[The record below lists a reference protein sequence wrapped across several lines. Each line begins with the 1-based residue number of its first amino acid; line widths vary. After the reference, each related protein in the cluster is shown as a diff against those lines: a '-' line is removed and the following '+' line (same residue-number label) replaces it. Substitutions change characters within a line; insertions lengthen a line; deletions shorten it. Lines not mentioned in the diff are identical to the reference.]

1 MRTKLYLLLML
12 AILLPVVAFF
22 LPPISQP
29 HVYHDF
35 ADQRV
40 WLGMP
45 NFWNIVS
52 NLPFLFVGLAGL
64 KFLYAGAAWQQPS
77 LAVCTVDEYRSYLV
91 VFASIVLVFPGSAY
105 YHWNPDNSGLFWDR
119 LPIALGIMALL
130 SAVLIERVP
139 IKRAALVLGVL
150 VSLGG
155 ASVLFWYWSEQQGE
169 GNLNFYIATQFGAPL
184 LIILLVRFFPSRY
197 TRSADIYGVLAWYAL
212 AKLAELLDEFVYQL
226 GEVISGHALKH
237 LLAGL
242 AVYWL
247 LRMLKRRKLLS
258 HEVIPAGH

>member
-1 MRTKLYLLLML
+1 MRVKLYLLLML
-12 AILLPVVAFF
+12 AILLLVVAFF

-29 HVYHDF
+29 HVYHEF
-35 ADQRV
+35 ADQRA

-64 KFLYAGAAWQQPS
+64 KFLYAGTRRQPP
-77 LAVCTVDEYRSYLV
+77 LAICTVAEYRSYLV
-91 VFASIVLVFPGSAY
+91 VFASIVLVFPGSVY
-105 YHWNPDNSGLFWDR
+105 YHWNPDNTGLFWDR
-119 LPIALGIMALL
+119 LPIDMGIMALL
-130 SAVLIERVP
+130 AAVLIERVS
-139 IKRAALVLGVL
+139 IKWAALVLGVL
-150 VSLGG
+150 VSLGA
-155 ASVLFWYWSEQQGE
+155 ASVLYWYWSEQQGE

-212 AKLAELLDEFVYQL
+212 ARVAELLDEFIYQL

-247 LRMLKRRKLLS
+247 LRMLKLRKLS
-258 HEVIPAGH
+258 HEAIPAGH